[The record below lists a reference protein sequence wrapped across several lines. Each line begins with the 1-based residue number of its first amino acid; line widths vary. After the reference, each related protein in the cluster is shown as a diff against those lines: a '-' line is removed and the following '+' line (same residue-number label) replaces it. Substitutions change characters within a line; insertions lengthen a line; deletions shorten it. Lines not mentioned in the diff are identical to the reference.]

1 MVDGESLPDEP
12 ELFLLPPLVTLKLL
26 PPQVQTVRQV
36 KEGRLKFH
44 PGSLRENSVP
54 SERR

>member
-1 MVDGESLPDEP
+1 MTLVVRVDGESLPDEP

-26 PPQVQTVRQV
+26 RPQVQTVRQV

-44 PGSLRENSVP
+44 HGSLREN
-54 SERR
+54 